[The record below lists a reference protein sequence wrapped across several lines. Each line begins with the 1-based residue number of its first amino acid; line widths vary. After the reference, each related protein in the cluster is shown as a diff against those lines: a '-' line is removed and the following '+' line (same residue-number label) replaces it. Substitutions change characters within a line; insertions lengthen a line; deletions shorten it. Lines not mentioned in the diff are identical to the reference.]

1 MTHPPAYLCAVQCY
15 LTKETPKTM
24 GESVDAKKVVLTELG
39 CLADVTDYATV
50 MGWDPTYAHIDLL
63 AVLLYSALFFFL
75 IFFNSS
81 RCQQDLFGH
90 HRMSSL
96 SV

>member
-1 MTHPPAYLCAVQCY
+1 MTHPPAYLCTVQCY

-63 AVLLYSALFFFL
+63 AVLLYSA
-75 IFFNSS
+75 
-81 RCQQDLFGH
+81 
-90 HRMSSL
+90 
-96 SV
+96 